1 MLKAAATH
9 TGNEQRLSLRQVLH
23 ELVQDGLIGAAQA
36 QELMSRRA
44 ARAQPEQHPL
54 VTVSECDWHDARR
67 PAQQLSL
74 EFLVQWLAERSGLPY
89 FRIDPLSIDV
99 TGITAVTPYAYAARV
114 GILPVKVTATEITV
128 ATAEPL
134 LREWERELAQVTG
147 KAIKRVLANP
157 RDIERYLVE
166 FYALARSVKASSEQN
181 KNRLPGL
188 SNLEQLVDLSRSG
201 KLDAKDQHVVSIVDW
216 LLQYAFDQRASDIHL
231 EPRRE
236 QGNVRFRIDG
246 VLHDVYQMP
255 ALVMTAVVSRLKVLA
270 RMDLA
275 EKRRPQDG
283 RIKTRSPDGRE
294 IELRVS
300 ALPTAFGEK
309 LVLRIFDPQ
318 VLVKDYAQLGFAE
331 RDIARWEAM
340 VREPHGIVLVTGPT
354 GSGKTTTLYSTLK
367 TLATPEV
374 NVCSIED
381 PIELVDPAFNQMQ
394 VQPGIELTFA
404 AGVRALL
411 RQDPDIIM
419 IGEIR
424 DLETAEI
431 AVQAALTGHLVLST
445 LHTNDAPTAIT
456 RLLDLGVPHYLLK
469 ATVLG
474 VVAQRLVRTL
484 CPHCKQP
491 VEPQPAAW
499 QELTGAWKL
508 PLPPQ
513 IFEANGCLEC
523 RATGYLGRSG
533 IYEMMPLTP
542 ALKRII
548 NDQTDLAA
556 LRLAAYKDGMLPL
569 RIAGAQK
576 VAAGVTSV
584 DEVLTA
590 APSLAAA
597 E

>member
-1 MLKAAATH
+1 MIKSAAQ
-9 TGNEQRLSLRQVLH
+9 GSREQRLNLRQVLH
-23 ELVQDGLIGAAQA
+23 ELVQDGLISAAQA
-36 QELMSRRA
+36 QDLVTRRA
-44 ARAQPEQHPL
+44 VRAQPEQHPL
-54 VTVSECDWHDARR
+54 VTVAECDWHDARQ
-67 PAQQLSL
+67 PAQKLSL

-134 LREWERELAQVTG
+134 LREWERELGQVTG

-157 RDIERYLVE
+157 RDLERYLVE

-201 KLDAKDQHVVSIVDW
+201 KLDAKDQHVASIVDW

-318 VLVKDYAQLGFAE
+318 VLVKDYAQLGFSE
-331 RDIARWEAM
+331 RDIARWQAM

-513 IFEANGCLEC
+513 IFEASGCLEC

-548 NDQTDLAA
+548 NDQADLAA

-590 APSLAAA
+590 APSLAALD
-597 E
+597 